1 MNNFVK
7 TPLFKCL
14 LVILSVFAW
23 FLIWELGAYLYD
35 FESLFPG
42 PIKTVK
48 TLFTLVG
55 EWAFWKSI
63 IYTFCRIFFGLLIG
77 IALGILL
84 TVICRLLP
92 FLRSFI
98 SIGMSVVKST
108 PVASF
113 VLILYLLLDLEHK
126 TFLPMIIAVMMVS
139 PIIWQNLT
147 DGFNSVD
154 KNLLEVA
161 KIFEFSKIK
170 TAKTVYLPP
179 LIKHFTP
186 AVLSSIGL
194 AWKAG
199 VAAEV
204 IAYTKNS
211 IGKSIADAKSNWD
224 GDILFAWTLVVIV
237 ISIALEFGAKIMLK
251 RSGKKNAS
259 N

>member
-1 MNNFVK
+1 MNNFTK
-7 TPLFKCL
+7 KPLFKCL
-14 LVILSVFAW
+14 LIILSVFAW
-23 FLIWELGAYLYD
+23 ILIWDLGAYLFD

-42 PIKTVK
+42 PAKTVK
-48 TLFTLVG
+48 TLFTIIG
-55 EWAFWKSI
+55 EPAFWKSI
-63 IYTFCRIFFGLLIG
+63 FYTFYRIFSGLLLG

-84 TVICRLLP
+84 TVICRIVP
-92 FLRSFI
+92 FLHSFI
-98 SIGMSVVKST
+98 SIGMSVIKST

-126 TFLPMIIAVMMVS
+126 AFLPVIIAVMMVS
-139 PIIWQNLT
+139 PIVWQNLT

-161 KIFEFSKIK
+161 KIFEFSKLK
-170 TAKTVYLPP
+170 TAKNVYLPP

-199 VAAEV
+199 VSAEV

-224 GDILFAWTLVVIV
+224 GDILFAWTIVVVI
-237 ISIALEFGAKIMLK
+237 ISIALEYGAKFMLK
-251 RSGKKNAS
+251 RSGKKNAA

>member
-1 MNNFVK
+1 MNNFTK

-14 LVILSVFAW
+14 IVVLSVVAW
-23 FLIWELGAYLYD
+23 FLLWDLWAHLYN

-55 EWAFWKSI
+55 EWAFWNSI
-63 IYTFCRIFFGLLIG
+63 IYTFFRIFSGLLLG
-77 IALGILL
+77 ISLGILL
-84 TVICRLLP
+84 TGICRLLP
-92 FLRSFI
+92 FLHSFI

-126 TFLPMIIAVMMVS
+126 TFLPTIIAVMMVS
-139 PIIWQNLT
+139 PIVWQNLT

-154 KNLLEVA
+154 KNLIEVA
-161 KIFEFSKIK
+161 KIFEFSKLK

-211 IGKSIADAKSNWD
+211 IGKSIADAKSNWE

-237 ISIALEFGAKIMLK
+237 ISILLEYGAKIMLK
-251 RSGKKNAS
+251 RSGKKHAS

>member
-1 MNNFVK
+1 MNNFTK
-7 TPLFKCL
+7 KPLFKFL
-14 LVILSVFAW
+14 LILLSVFVW
-23 FLIWELGAYLYD
+23 FLIWDLGAYLFD
-35 FESLFPG
+35 FDVLFPG
-42 PIKTVK
+42 PVKTVK

-55 EWAFWKSI
+55 EWAFWESI
-63 IYTFCRIFFGLLIG
+63 FKTFERIFFGLLLG
-77 IALGILL
+77 IAIGILL
-84 TVICRLLP
+84 TVICRILP
-92 FLRSFI
+92 FSHSFV
-98 SIGMSVVKST
+98 SIGMSVLKST

-113 VLILYLLLDLEHK
+113 VLILYLLLDLEQK
-126 TFLPMIIAVMMVS
+126 TFLPTIIAIMMVA
-139 PIIWQNLT
+139 PIVWQNLT

-161 KIFEFSKIK
+161 KIFEFSRLK

-199 VAAEV
+199 VSAEV
-204 IAYTKNS
+204 IAYTTNS
-211 IGKSIADAKSNWD
+211 IGKNIADAKSNWD
-224 GDILFAWTLVVIV
+224 GDILFAWTLVVVV
-237 ISIALEFGAKIMLK
+237 ISIALEYGAKIMLK